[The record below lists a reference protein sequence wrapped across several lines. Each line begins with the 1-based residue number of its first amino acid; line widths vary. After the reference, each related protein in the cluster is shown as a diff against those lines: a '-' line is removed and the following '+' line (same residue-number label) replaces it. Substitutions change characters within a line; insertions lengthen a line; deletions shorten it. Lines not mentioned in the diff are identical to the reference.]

1 MAPFP
6 YDQASVEIKTSK
18 PRGKELILF
27 HWEMIMKLLCE
38 IYIFNEVNIYG
49 IKYFKGIINS
59 EYLV

>member
-1 MAPFP
+1 M
-6 YDQASVEIKTSK
+6 IKQVLKSK
-18 PRGKELILF
+18 HLNLGGKELILF